1 MKSLYSITVL
11 FCTVNILLFAQ
22 NNVVKNKTSD
32 KKKNNIVRDLNTL
45 EAENIKAISLNKN
58 NIKKDTVRMLKDI
71 DSCRHNIQI
80 QNQFCNDSIQSQ
92 SKVLQDS
99 SCIKNPLHST
109 FPKIKNNI
117 SSKDSLLSISF
128 QNAYKT
134 ADSIRKANKYWL
146 DSITASLPKKKSVIL
161 NEDDEIEI
169 YVSGGGLYG
178 GVNPK
183 TYDVL
188 KMYNSGLVHRDYK
201 TKLQGEQTE
210 EKIIS
215 KDELRKLAQYIIN
228 MGFFDFNKLYDCDKR
243 DGSCIERLKSKPE
256 PIPLSISVRIGER
269 RMRTYVT
276 LFAPKMESN
285 WVSYP
290 VALEKILDAIYEV
303 ASK

>member
-22 NNVVKNKTSD
+22 NNNVKNKTSD

-45 EAENIKAISLNKN
+45 EAENIKAISLNKY
-58 NIKKDTVRMLKDI
+58 NIKDTVRMLKDI
-71 DSCRHNIQI
+71 DSCRHNTQI

-117 SSKDSLLSISF
+117 SSNDSLLTISF

-134 ADSIRKANKYWL
+134 ADSIHNANKYWL
-146 DSITASLPKKKSVIL
+146 DSVMAALPKKKTVII
-161 NEDDEIEI
+161 NADDEIEI

-183 TYDVL
+183 IYDVL
-188 KMYNSGLVHRDYK
+188 KLYSSGLVHRDYK
-201 TKLQGEQTE
+201 TKLQGQQTE
-210 EKIIS
+210 ERIIE
-215 KDELRKLAQYIIN
+215 KEEIRKLAQYIIS
-228 MGFFDFNKLYDCDKR
+228 MGFFDFNKIYDCNKK
-243 DGSCIERLKSKPE
+243 DGDCITRLKSKPE
-256 PIPLSISVRIGER
+256 PIPLTISVRIGER

-276 LFAPKMESN
+276 LFAPNMESN

-290 VALEKILDAIYEV
+290 VAIEKILDAIYNV